1 MNFCLG
7 RNMLS
12 SAHILAM
19 DTKNLL
25 DVCDS
30 IRARYPNVKCD
41 FSAITTSQEQQNARL
56 PQQLLTQL
64 QLQEPPVQEVY
75 ENLSGLERVEITEQL
90 YSNQNP
96 PTDIGI
102 YDNQAAIQEQLKIV
116 EEPTSPTSVDSQ
128 FSQKILSN

>member
-1 MNFCLG
+1 
-7 RNMLS
+7 
-12 SAHILAM
+12 M

-41 FSAITTSQEQQNARL
+41 FSDIRASQEEQNARL
-56 PQQLLTQL
+56 PQQLTTQL
-64 QLQEPPVQEVY
+64 QLQEPSMQEVY
-75 ENLSGLERVEITEQL
+75 ENVSGLERVEITEQL
-90 YSNQNP
+90 YSNQTP